1 MQDLPFGSPE
11 SEPKPVSPG
20 NMELAWV
27 VHWVGAAILGF
38 FVVGVL
44 YNSWPVALLKPAWMQ
59 TTSDLL
65 VQSSFAFLIGALL
78 MAAAAVLDPNND
90 VITKRANLV
99 RRLASWAAIGYL
111 LLIPV
116 QVYAGVKLLQAQKQ
130 EQAELLSQVTA
141 ATNAI
146 QKSTNL
152 AELRQAYEKI
162 PGTKPTLGTELTQP
176 FEVARDQIVDLIRPR
191 IKQTENE
198 FDTRISSLWQKWLG
212 SSFANV
218 LRSLMLSVGFAA
230 IGRKS
235 PNRPTL
241 LYSVFNRIAGGPRPG
256 KFRMPSMSGG
266 KKDSLAIP
274 PEWMN
279 EE

>member
-1 MQDLPFGSPE
+1 MKDLSFDPPG
-11 SEPKPVSPG
+11 SEPMRDSPR

-27 VHWVGAAILGF
+27 VHWVGAVILGF
-38 FVVGVL
+38 FGVGVL
-44 YNSWPVALLKPAWMQ
+44 YNSWPVALLKPAWME
-59 TTSDLL
+59 TTSNLL

-78 MAAAAVLDPNND
+78 MASAAVLDLNND
-90 VITKRANLV
+90 IITKRANLV
-99 RRLASWAAIGYL
+99 RRFASWAAIGYL

-162 PGTKPTLGTELTQP
+162 PGRKPSLGTELTQP
-176 FEVARDQIVDLIRPR
+176 FEVVRDQIVDLIRPR
-191 IKQTENE
+191 IKKAENE
-198 FDTRISSLWQKWLG
+198 FDTKMSSLWQKWLG
-212 SSFANV
+212 SSFTNV
-218 LRSLMLSVGFAA
+218 LRLLMLSLGFAA

-235 PNRPTL
+235 PNHATL
-241 LYSVFNRIAGGPRPG
+241 LYSVFRGPRPG

-274 PEWMN
+274 QEWMN
-279 EE
+279 KE